1 MTDNC
6 SMLIQAAL
14 NGGRS
19 RAEHPAIP
27 VTPEQLAASARECAA
42 AGAGAVHFH
51 VRDAAGKETIAP
63 NDVAAAV
70 TAVRRAAP
78 GTPCGVSI
86 GLWIVSDPAE
96 RHATVAAWTTLPDFT
111 TVNFR
116 EAGAIALARH
126 CLDRGLGVEVGVT
139 EMAGAQAF
147 IDSGLAPRC
156 LRILMEPMDQ
166 DLAAA
171 RASTAAIVAA
181 LDRARIT
188 LPRMLHGLNATAWPI
203 IDDALGRGYDTRVGF
218 EDVLTLRD
226 GRPAPGNG
234 ALVAEVRR

>member
-1 MTDNC
+1 
-6 SMLIQAAL
+6 MLIQAAL

-27 VTPEQLAASARECAA
+27 ITPEQLAASARECAA

-63 NDVAAAV
+63 AAVAAAV
-70 TAVRRAAP
+70 SAVRRAAP

-86 GLWIVSDPAE
+86 GLWIVSDPAQ

-116 EAGAIALARH
+116 EAGALALARD
-126 CLDRGLGVEVGVT
+126 CLDRGLGLEVGVT
-139 EMAGAQAF
+139 EMKGAQAF

-156 LRILMEPMDQ
+156 LRILMEPMEQ

-171 RASTAAIVAA
+171 RAATSAMIAAFDGAG
-181 LDRARIT
+181 IT

-203 IDDALGRGYDTRVGF
+203 IDDAQRHGYDTRVGF

-226 GRPAPGNG
+226 GRPARSNG
-234 ALVAEVRR
+234 ELVAEVRR